1 MWAQDY
7 QRAGSGAQ
15 PWSTLRGLLRE
26 APLAP
31 AREALTAQL
40 TALITVELA
49 RDPEVEEVLG
59 ESRIFDLIERQL
71 HAMLP
76 WYGGVL
82 SVTNTALTGF
92 SPERFLADGEGEE
105 RVGRSVAAI
114 LSAAETLPIHLE
126 MLQGHF
132 AEVRTARLAG
142 SVSVGGMEGVLDA
155 VIEAT
160 GCREGWQRTL
170 IAALQWMHE
179 ACRVPLPEQ
188 RRAAITDWLEQTCFA
203 GEAPEAMIRAEILT
217 AMARSMSRTVR

>member
-7 QRAGSGAQ
+7 QRVGAGSH
-15 PWSTLRGLLRE
+15 PWPVLMSLLRE

-31 AREALTAQL
+31 VRDSLTGQL
-40 TALITVELA
+40 TVLIERELA
-49 RDPEVEEVLG
+49 RDPEVEEILG
-59 ESRIFDLIERQL
+59 ESRIFVLVERQL
-71 HAMLP
+71 HAVLP

-82 SVTNTALTGF
+82 SVANTALTGF
-92 SPERFLADGEGEE
+92 SLEQFLADGEGEA
-105 RVGRSVAAI
+105 RAGRSVAAI
-114 LSAAETLPIHLE
+114 LMAAERLPAHLI
-126 MLQGHF
+126 MLQGLF
-132 AEVRTARLAG
+132 TEIRTARRSG
-142 SVSVGGMEGVLDA
+142 SISIRGMEGVLDA

-160 GCREGWQRTL
+160 GCLAGWQRTL

-203 GEAPEAMIRAEILT
+203 GEAPGAILRAEILT